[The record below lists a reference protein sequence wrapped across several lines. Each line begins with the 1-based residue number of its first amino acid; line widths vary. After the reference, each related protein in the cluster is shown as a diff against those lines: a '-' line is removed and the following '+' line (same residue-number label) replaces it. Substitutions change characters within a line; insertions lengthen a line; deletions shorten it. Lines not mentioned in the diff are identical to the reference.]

1 MLRWARW
8 AIIGGLAGLLLV
20 ACGRG
25 EQTDDAPIPTL
36 ASFDTLPTAYFL
48 TQNAPPP
55 GFSSL
60 ALDPIE
66 RGLTDHPGWAYT
78 LSGSFSGT
86 FDVTGDA
93 AQGSLSVLVQGNELG
108 QARRVVLEV
117 SGSAFAPGQETVRL
131 EGVRISNDYYLVD
144 VNGQCSQGDSGLAG
158 NAIIADLAAGQIIG
172 GVTQAVP
179 TGHRD
184 TLNDLSAWQ
193 YTFAPQDARLPAVV
207 THANSQVTLAADLW
221 VAPEV
226 NAVLRYEVT
235 VTVRG
240 VHLLWADRTGSTV
253 SGTLS
258 LRYELDPTAFRELP
272 NISVPHGC

>member
-1 MLRWARW
+1 MLKRTRW
-8 AIIGGLAGLLLV
+8 AIGLGMAALLLV
-20 ACGRG
+20 ACG
-25 EQTDDAPIPTL
+25 QTRQGTDAPIPTL
-36 ASFDTLPTAYFL
+36 ASFETLPTAYFL

-86 FDVTGDA
+86 FDVTGEV

-117 SGSAFAPGQETVRL
+117 SGNAFAPGRETVRL

-172 GVTQAVP
+172 GVAQAVP
-179 TGHRD
+179 TGHRA
-184 TLNDLSAWQ
+184 TLSDLAAWQ
-193 YTFAPQDARLPAVV
+193 YTFSTSDARLPAV
-207 THANSQVTLAADLW
+207 TALPGSEVTLAADLW
-221 VAPEV
+221 VAPQV

-240 VHLLWADRTGSTV
+240 VHLLWADHSVSPV

-258 LRYELDPTAFRELP
+258 LRYELDPAAFEQLP

>member
-1 MLRWARW
+1 MLRQALWATILI
-8 AIIGGLAGLLLV
+8 AGGLALT
-20 ACGRG
+20 ACDLTSPP
-25 EQTDDAPIPTL
+25 EDAPIPTL
-36 ASFDTLPTAYFL
+36 ASFETLPTAYFL

-55 GFSSL
+55 GFSTL

-86 FDVTGDA
+86 FDTSGEA
-93 AQGSLSVLVQGNELG
+93 AQGMLSILVQGNELG

-117 SGSAFAPGQETVRL
+117 SGSAFAPGEEAVRL

-144 VNGQCSQGDSGLAG
+144 VNGRCSQGDSGLVG

-172 GVTQAVP
+172 GVAQAVP
-179 TGHRD
+179 TGQRS
-184 TLNDLSAWQ
+184 TMADLPVWQ
-193 YTFAPQDARLPAVV
+193 YTFASQDARLPAVV
-207 THANSQVTLAADLW
+207 TQPGSEVTLAADLW
-221 VAPEV
+221 VAPDV
-226 NAVLRYEVT
+226 NAVLRYEIT

-240 VHLLWADRTGSTV
+240 VHLLWADRTDSTV

-258 LRYELDPTAFRELP
+258 LRYELDPTAFEQLP

>member
-1 MLRWARW
+1 
-8 AIIGGLAGLLLV
+8 LAGLLLV
-20 ACGRG
+20 ACGQG
-25 EQTDDAPIPTL
+25 GQTDDVPIPTL

-158 NAIIADLAAGQIIG
+158 NAIIADLAAGQILG
-172 GVTQAVP
+172 GVAQAVP

-184 TLNDLSAWQ
+184 TLNSLPAWQ

-207 THANSQVTLAADLW
+207 THPNSEVTLAADLW

-258 LRYELDPTAFRELP
+258 LRYELDPTAFGELP

>member
-1 MLRWARW
+1 MLRQALWATILI
-8 AIIGGLAGLLLV
+8 AGGLALT
-20 ACGRG
+20 ACDLTSPS
-25 EQTDDAPIPTL
+25 EDAPIPTL
-36 ASFDTLPTAYFL
+36 ASFETLPTAYFL

-55 GFSSL
+55 GFSTL

-78 LSGSFSGT
+78 LNGSFSGT
-86 FDVTGDA
+86 FDTSGEA
-93 AQGSLSVLVQGNELG
+93 AQGTLSVLVQGNELG

-117 SGSAFAPGQETVRL
+117 SGSAFAPSEEVVRL

-144 VNGQCSQGDSGLAG
+144 VNGRCSQGDSGLAG

-172 GVTQAVP
+172 GVAQAIP
-179 TGHRD
+179 TGQRS
-184 TLNDLSAWQ
+184 TVADLPVWQ
-193 YTFAPQDARLPAVV
+193 YTFASQDARLPAVV
-207 THANSQVTLAADLW
+207 TQPGSEVTLAADLW
-221 VAPEV
+221 VAPDV
-226 NAVLRYEVT
+226 NAVLRYEIT

-240 VHLLWADRTGSTV
+240 VHLLWADRTDSTV

-258 LRYELDPTAFRELP
+258 LHYELDPTAFEELP

>member
-8 AIIGGLAGLLLV
+8 AITLGLAGLLLV
-20 ACGRG
+20 ACGQG
-25 EQTDDAPIPTL
+25 GQTDDAPVPTL
-36 ASFDTLPTAYFL
+36 ASFETLPTAYFL

-60 ALDPIE
+60 MLDPIE
-66 RGLTDHPGWAYT
+66 RGLSDHPGWAYT

-86 FDVTGDA
+86 FDASGEA
-93 AQGSLSVLVQGNELG
+93 AQGMLSVLVQGNELG

-172 GVTQAVP
+172 GVAQVVP

-184 TLNDLSAWQ
+184 TQSNLPVWQ

-207 THANSQVTLAADLW
+207 THTNSEVTLAADLW

-258 LRYELDPTAFRELP
+258 LRYELDPTALEELP